1 MRIKKIFSAII
12 LASVILSSCK
22 NVASNR
28 FSFHYSQSTTYDYQD
43 ETFYDDSYFYDDSTI
58 YNNSLSTCSM
68 TFALASFASNVNKEN
83 ESYRYRNGEEFLKN
97 AGFTDIDVNSYY
109 KVKTTTDSL
118 GLIFGHKKIKDTT
131 LIAVGIRGGNYE
143 MEWAGNFTLGDGK
156 EIIQH
161 KGFYDASTIYLNSL
175 EEYISK
181 YSLSGEV
188 KLWTVGYSRGGASN
202 NLAVGRIDQKIA
214 KNETLFNGLVSLKKE
229 NIYCYCFEPPMGA
242 SFNEEISPRDE
253 IYSNIHNIVNA
264 NDPVPK
270 VAMKELRFTRYGV
283 DYFLPDSVRNLNYTS
298 LINPVIK
305 FFNSVDNHSVLG
317 DYAISNFILSSNKSS
332 SKEYTISSFGSNRLN
347 WTSGLFLDE
356 FLSSLTILGVQSL
369 DNYVDN
375 FQSGLRE
382 IFEVVYKNGS
392 PKFSFMTLGVS
403 FAKYILNSTNI
414 DLLINNLVHNSS
426 VFVKDFIV
434 LLNTVL
440 KSLGV
445 EISPVTLLNCIMSLV
460 GALAKVLIQN
470 ISFFFT
476 LLSTDNIK
484 AIASGHYPEL
494 CLSHLRAQDKNYT
507 SNVTSYNSDGSY
519 YYLEIPD
526 VNEDTTIEIIDSKGK
541 TVGKLKDSTFD
552 KEGTITY
559 GSKGKTFFA
568 YLPVEHS
575 YQIKMTKIDS
585 YSLSY
590 FDQRQ
595 ENLVKYKEESDLS
608 DNEITLKTETY
619 PEKK

>member
-1 MRIKKIFSAII
+1 MRIKKILSAII
-12 LASVILSSCK
+12 FSSIILSSCK
-22 NVASNR
+22 NTALNK
-28 FSFHYSQSTTYDYQD
+28 FQFHYSQAALYDYEED
-43 ETFYDDSYFYDDSTI
+43 TFYDDSYFLDDSTI

-68 TFALASFASNVNKEN
+68 AFALASFASNVDKEN
-83 ESYRYRNGEEFLKN
+83 ETYRYRNGEEFLKN
-97 AGFTDIDVNSYY
+97 AGFSDIDVNSYY
-109 KVKTTTDSL
+109 KIKTSTDSL
-118 GLIFGHKKIKDTT
+118 GVIFAHKKIQDTT

-175 EEYISK
+175 EEYIKK
-181 YSLSGEV
+181 YNLNGDV

-214 KNETLFNGLVSLKKE
+214 KGEALFDGKVTLKKE

-242 SFNEEISPRDE
+242 SYNEKISPRSE

-270 VAMKELRFTRYGV
+270 VAMKELRYTRYGV
-283 DYFLPDSVRNLNYTS
+283 DYYLPDSVRNVNYTN

-305 FFNSVDNHSVLG
+305 FFNNVNNHAALG

-332 SKEYTISSFGSNRLN
+332 SKEYTISSYSNNKLN

-356 FLSSLTILGVQSL
+356 FLSNLTILGVQNL
-369 DNYVDN
+369 DNYVEH
-375 FQSGLRE
+375 FQEGLRE

-414 DLLINNLVHNSS
+414 DILINNLIHNPSI
-426 VFVKDFIV
+426 FVKDFIV

-440 KSLGV
+440 VSLGI
-445 EISPVTLLNCIMSLV
+445 EISPTILLNGILSLIS
-460 GALAKVLIQN
+460 ALSKVLLQN
-470 ISFFFT
+470 ISYFFT
-476 LLSTDNIK
+476 LLSVDNIK
-484 AIASGHYPEL
+484 AIASGHFPEL

-507 SNVTSYNSDGSY
+507 SNINSYNSDGSY
-519 YYLEIPD
+519 YYFEID
-526 VNEDTTIEIIDSKGK
+526 EVDENTTIEIIDSNNK
-541 TVGKLKDSTFD
+541 TVASLKNMNLD
-552 KEGTITY
+552 KDGTIAY
-559 GSKGKTFFA
+559 GSKGKSFFA
-568 YLPVEHS
+568 YLPVEQS
-575 YQIKMTKIDS
+575 YEIRMNNINS

-595 ENLVKYKEESDLS
+595 ENLVLYKSESDLS
-608 DNEITLKTETY
+608 NKEIKITTETY